1 MLTPFFASPKSVPS
15 LQSQTCHLK
24 NCSTYQKRKTVYY
37 KKPSTVTFIRYNFQ
51 LHGLSNI
58 RHQTENRRHASG
70 LGIPWRVTSV
80 NPTKQ
85 GQFWSVCQSF
95 WCLAISGL
103 LFKFRL
109 GHVITL
115 SFHVPLEA
123 DCLNNCCTNKNTFF
137 HQKSVVY
144 QFSFQQSQLLICMDW
159 TDKNPRTWTHPNRYS
174 AHGKPMGNRRGWKQI
189 PLTLT

>member
-1 MLTPFFASPKSVPS
+1 MLTPFFASPKSIPS

-37 KKPSTVTFIRYNFQ
+37 KNPSTMTFIRCNFQ

-70 LGIPWRVTSV
+70 LGIPWRVTTV
-80 NPTKQ
+80 NPKITTAILV
-85 GQFWSVCQSF
+85 SVQSF
-95 WCLAISGL
+95 RCLAISG
-103 LFKFRL
+103 FFFEFGL

-115 SFHVPLEA
+115 SFHVPLKA
-123 DCLNNCCTNKNTFF
+123 DCLNNCCTNKKTLFSSKIGWISVFFSTISTAYLNGLKRQEPAHVNTSKPLFRPW
-137 HQKSVVY
+137 K
-144 QFSFQQSQLLICMDW
+144 
-159 TDKNPRTWTHPNRYS
+159 
-174 AHGKPMGNRRGWKQI
+174 AHGNRRGWKQI